1 LKKLLK
7 IVGVLFL
14 LGVAANALKGFDGS
28 TTVIKSGSQAP
39 EAKVAAVRLPDDQVA
54 FVQIVQSAQK
64 ASGSAENDM
73 QKGGVR
79 ANREKELCSTLPA
92 LAVNEWVGDVYE
104 VSSNSDGKGVLAVT
118 IASGIYIKTWNN
130 DVSDI
135 VHNTLIDPS
144 SALFSQASQLK
155 EGQKVKFSGTF
166 FRESDASIGCL
177 AESSLTLDGKLSE
190 PEFIFR
196 FSDVSPL

>member
-28 TTVIKSGSQAP
+28 ITAKKSGGQTT
-39 EAKVAAVRLPDDQVA
+39 AKVAAVPLPDDQAA
-54 FVQIVQSAQK
+54 FVQIVQTAQK
-64 ASGSAENDM
+64 TSGSAENDM

-79 ANREKELCSTLPA
+79 ANREKQLCASLPA
-92 LAVNEWVGDVYE
+92 LAVIEWVGDVYE
-104 VSSNSDGKGVLAVT
+104 VSSNSDGKGVLTLTVAAGV
-118 IASGIYIKTWNN
+118 YVKTWNN
-130 DVSDI
+130 DVSD
-135 VHNTLIDPS
+135 VMHNTLIDPS
-144 SALFSQASQLK
+144 SALFGQASQLK

-190 PEFIFR
+190 PEFIFK
-196 FSDVSPL
+196 FSDIGPL

>member
-28 TTVIKSGSQAP
+28 TTAKKSGGQTT
-39 EAKVAAVRLPDDQVA
+39 EAKVAAIPLPDDQAA
-54 FVQIVQSAQK
+54 FVQIVQAAQK

-79 ANREKELCSTLPA
+79 ANREKQLCSSLPA
-92 LAVNEWVGDVYE
+92 LAVTEWIGDVYE
-104 VSSNSDGKGVLAVT
+104 VSSNSDGKGVLTLTVAAGV
-118 IASGIYIKTWNN
+118 YVKTWNN
-130 DVSDI
+130 DVSD
-135 VHNTLIDPS
+135 VMHNTLIDPS
-144 SALFSQASQLK
+144 STVFGQASQLK

-190 PEFIFR
+190 PEFIFK
-196 FSDVSPL
+196 FADIAPL